1 MRKGKML
8 SILIIAI
15 NIIGVICL
23 IYFSVPYF
31 THDVTIEN
39 PDSMLPAEAWDNA
52 GMTLTLGFFP
62 LLTANVLGFLKVKH
76 RLMRFLFFIPS
87 LICFVIVAGYWI
99 TSLV

>member
-23 IYFSVPYF
+23 IYFSVPYL
-31 THDVTIEN
+31 THDVTIAN
-39 PDSMLPAEAWDNA
+39 PDSMLPA
-52 GMTLTLGFFP
+52 
-62 LLTANVLGFLKVKH
+62 NVLSFLKVKH